1 MKKIFST
8 SAISR
13 AISYS
18 HEDTKRELGWI
29 EKELGE
35 VESIINARSD
45 YCAMITSMLENAD
58 YQHVKVIGEA
68 NFGMVVEDIRAPLK
82 NILSVVK
89 RFFFE
94 LWNKGG

>member
-1 MKKIFST
+1 
-8 SAISR
+8 
-13 AISYS
+13 
-18 HEDTKRELGWI
+18 
-29 EKELGE
+29 
-35 VESIINARSD
+35 
-45 YCAMITSMLENAD
+45 MLENAD
-58 YQHVKVIGEA
+58 CQHVKVIGEA